1 MPTYV
6 DGFVIPVPTR
16 KLADYRRLAQRMGK
30 LWIEHGALAVH
41 ECAGDDVKPGK
52 LTSFPQAV
60 KLKAGETVVFSW
72 IVYRSRRHRDQVNAQ
87 GHERSARRRGDDG
100 ADALRHEADVLR
112 RLQADRRAVSASGF
126 IWYELLADDS
136 AAAARFYAAVLGWS
150 ARDSGLPGPGYQFF
164 STGECDV
171 GGLMALP
178 PGAKAMG
185 ATPQWLPYVN
195 VPDVDASAA
204 AIAAAGGTRAD
215 AAHRHP
221 GHRALRDGRR
231 PAGRAVLRD
240 GADRARRQSTSYR
253 PGVSGHGGWH
263 ELHARDWRAAR
274 EFYGAQFGWG
284 TVEEMDLGPMGI
296 YLQFGPGGRAAAGAD
311 AAASEHASPGP
322 AIGAM
327 MTVPGISHPHWL
339 IYFNVDDIDAA
350 KRRLVAAGGKLD
362 GDVHQVPGD
371 DWILRARDPQGAA
384 FALVGPRWEKHRP
397 V

>member
-1 MPTYV
+1 MS
-6 DGFVIPVPTR
+6 
-16 KLADYRRLAQRMGK
+16 
-30 LWIEHGALAVH
+30 
-41 ECAGDDVKPGK
+41 AG
-52 LTSFPQAV
+52 
-60 KLKAGETVVFSW
+60 
-72 IVYRSRRHRDQVNAQ
+72 
-87 GHERSARRRGDDG
+87 
-100 ADALRHEADVLR
+100 
-112 RLQADRRAVSASGF
+112 GF

-171 GGLMALP
+171 GGLMTLP
-178 PGAKAMG
+178 PGAKSMG
-185 ATPQWLPYVN
+185 AKPQWLPYVS
-195 VPDVDASAA
+195 VPDVDASAS
-204 AIAAAGGTRAD
+204 AIAAAGGTVHMPPTDIPGTGRFAMVAD
-215 AAHRHP
+215 PQGATFYVMAP
-221 GHRALRDGRR
+221 IGSG
-231 PAGRAVLRD
+231 PA
-240 GADRARRQSTSYR
+240 TSHR